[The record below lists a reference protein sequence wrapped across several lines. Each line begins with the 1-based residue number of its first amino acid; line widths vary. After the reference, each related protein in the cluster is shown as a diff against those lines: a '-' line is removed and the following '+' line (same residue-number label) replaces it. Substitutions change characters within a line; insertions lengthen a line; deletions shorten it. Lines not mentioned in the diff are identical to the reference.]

1 MKIKLTITILSL
13 STLLTGCC
21 ISHDFTAA
29 SCTQPSTCT
38 KCGETEGEIL
48 PHTWTEPTCAEPK
61 TCSVCN
67 LTEGNS
73 LEHQWQEATTEKA
86 KMCTLCG
93 LTEGEPLPVEEEVEL
108 TDDEYQGDNPYD
120 KEVDNYEGMSDEE
133 IVQQMLNDFK
143 KKHAQDNQIHV
154 DIPGATPYDPS
165 QDGDYHFGQG
175 GELPDWA
182 KGDHIN

>member
-1 MKIKLTITILSL
+1 MKLKYTLTILTL

-29 SCTQPSTCT
+29 SCTQPQTCI
-38 KCGETEGEIL
+38 KCGETEGEPL
-48 PHTWTEPTCAEPK
+48 GHTWTEPTCTEPK
-61 TCSVCN
+61 TCTVCN
-67 LTEGNS
+67 LTEGET
-73 LEHQWQEATTEKA
+73 LEHQWQEATTERA
-86 KMCTLCG
+86 KTCSLCG
-93 LTEGEPLPVEEEVEL
+93 LTEGEPLPVEEDVEL

-165 QDGDYHFGQG
+165 KDGQYHLGQG
-175 GELPDWA
+175 GEVPDDL
-182 KGDHIN
+182 KGDFIN